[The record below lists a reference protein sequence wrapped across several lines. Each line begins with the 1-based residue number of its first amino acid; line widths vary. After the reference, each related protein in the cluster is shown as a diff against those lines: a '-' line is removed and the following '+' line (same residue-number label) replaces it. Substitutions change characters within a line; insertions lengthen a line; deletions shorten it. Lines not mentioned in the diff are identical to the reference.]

1 MNIVKTYILFFI
13 FLVSSFCYSQE
24 KDIDKIIFNYS
35 SAKRIPFNSVKIQI
49 YKKASGNGAFAFVQS
64 EPGNDDSEWQYSKID
79 TIYDIEIEKFN
90 NLKKK
95 IAFLEK
101 IDLDKAYEEGAD
113 GSSCKI
119 EFGAKGRG
127 STYEFW
133 IPKSKTKERGLDIF
147 VALCEEILSLVKL
160 DSKKILD

>member
-1 MNIVKTYILFFI
+1 MSKTFILFFI

-24 KDIDKIIFNYS
+24 KDIDNIIFNYS
-35 SAKRIPFNSVKIQI
+35 SAKRIPYNSIKIEI
-49 YKKASGNGAFAFVQS
+49 YKSVSGKSAFAFVHS

-101 IDLDKAYEEGAD
+101 IDLDKAYKEGVD

-147 VALCEEILSLVKL
+147 VALCEEILSLVTL
-160 DSKKILD
+160 DSKEILD